1 MYLICLVHVDGLLE
15 AFKFSEL
22 KMIIKTYL
30 ASLVKLVVIN
40 FQYLTWNMEKHLR
53 SVYNTELNYLV
64 RTKD

>member
-1 MYLICLVHVDGLLE
+1 MYLICLVHIDGLLE

-40 FQYLTWNMEKHLR
+40 FQYLT
-53 SVYNTELNYLV
+53 
-64 RTKD
+64 